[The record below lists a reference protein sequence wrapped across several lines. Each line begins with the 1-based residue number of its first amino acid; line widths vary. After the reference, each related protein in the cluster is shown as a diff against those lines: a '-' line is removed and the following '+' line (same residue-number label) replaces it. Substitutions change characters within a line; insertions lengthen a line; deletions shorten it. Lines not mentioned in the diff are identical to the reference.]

1 MIKHIKR
8 LLGIGTKPTEV
19 KVEVTPAPVQ
29 EVAPVMP
36 TIEIPAP
43 AVEVEVVA
51 EVAPVEPVPA
61 KPKKTRK
68 PAAIKA
74 KKTTK

>member
-8 LLGIGTKPTEV
+8 LLGIKTKPTEV
-19 KVEVTPAPVQ
+19 KVEAAPVQ
-29 EVAPVMP
+29 EITPVMP

-43 AVEVEVVA
+43 VVETVS
-51 EVAPVEPVPA
+51 EVAPVEVPA

-68 PAAIKA
+68 PAAMKA
-74 KKTTK
+74 TKAAK